1 MNAELRAR
9 YEIRARIMKAL
20 AHPTRLFI
28 VDQLA
33 ERERCVQELAD
44 MVEADVSTVSRHLSQ
59 LRNAGIVEAE
69 KRGTQVFYSLRVPC
83 VLGWQSC
90 VEGVLEAETERHTIA
105 LGKV

>member
-1 MNAELRAR
+1 MEPAIRTR
-9 YEIRARIMKAL
+9 YEIRAGIMKAL
-20 AHPTRLFI
+20 AHPTRLYI

-44 MVEADVSTVSRHLSQ
+44 MVEADLSTVSRHLAQ
-59 LRNAGIVEAE
+59 LKHAGIVAAE

-90 VEGVLEAETERHTIA
+90 VEGVLEAETQRHRIA
-105 LGKV
+105 LGGT